1 MQNEIPQNP
10 ALSEVI
16 KRYAPV
22 SSGSASLLGK
32 VLGAFTRA
40 ADSGVENEGAPTPG
54 VIYQSR
60 NLAGQ
65 TVMTSNLELVNTF
78 KRMESALQK
87 SFAAAT
93 GEGASTQDR
102 RNFLTLSQQVEKDAQ
117 VLAAACFITK
127 PEGPAGYKFTLEPQP
142 GQHIPLKDAFAAV
155 KQGKNAPG
163 EGVEFLRFGTAQRQ
177 VVMMRPAGGF
187 KSASRRQP
195 TA

>member
-10 ALSEVI
+10 AVSEVI
-16 KRYAPV
+16 NRYAPV

-32 VLGAFTRA
+32 VLGAFTKA
-40 ADSGVENEGAPTPG
+40 VDSGVENQGAPTPG

-65 TVMTSNLELVNTF
+65 TVVTSNLELANTF

-93 GEGASTQDR
+93 GEGASKEDR
-102 RNFLTLSQQVEKDAQ
+102 RNFMTLSQQIEKDAAI
-117 VLAAACFITK
+117 LAAACFITK

-142 GQHIPLKDAFAAV
+142 GQHIPLKEAFAAV

-163 EGVEFLRFGTAQRQ
+163 AGVEFLRFGSQGQ